1 MQTIDIPNYKKLQI
15 ENIVFDYNGTLAE
28 GGRINDTT
36 KELLRRVCQLYNIY
50 VITADTFGTVANE
63 LAGFDLELVVLKSS
77 DHAAEK
83 RTLIEKIGK
92 EHTVAIGN
100 GNNDLQ
106 MLKAAEL
113 SIAIISKEGCALPTL
128 LAADIAMNDISE
140 VMKLFIDTKR
150 LIATL
155 RK

>member
-1 MQTIDIPNYKKLQI
+1 MQTIEIPNYKKLQI

-28 GGRINDTT
+28 GGRINDAT
-36 KELLRRVCQLYNIY
+36 KELLRRVCQLYNVY
-50 VITADTFGTVANE
+50 VVTADTFGTVANE
-63 LAGFDLELVVLKSS
+63 LAGFDLELVILKSS
-77 DHAAEK
+77 DHTAEK

-92 EHTVAIGN
+92 EHSVAIGN
-100 GNNDLQ
+100 GNNDIQ